1 MAGAALSALGGCE
14 VVTAGTLT
22 IPGQP
27 MSWRTRDSLAEHG
40 LAAPAHRSTQCDADH
55 LAAADLVVGLAA
67 EHVQWVRREFPHHAH
82 KAATL
87 KRLVRDGVT
96 ADLAA
101 VELDPSWEDVED
113 PGGGELP
120 EFQRAAAEVVELVGR
135 LHPVLVQPAASPG
148 R

>member
-1 MAGAALSALGGCE
+1 MAGAALSALGGCD
-14 VVTAGTLT
+14 VATAGTLT

-40 LAAPAHRSTQCDADH
+40 LAAPTHRSAQCDADH
-55 LAAADLVVGLAA
+55 LRDADLVVALAV
-67 EHVQWVRREFPHHAH
+67 EHVEWVRREFPQHAR
-82 KAATL
+82 KTATL
-87 KRLVRDGVT
+87 KRLVRDGRT
-96 ADLAA
+96 DDLAT

-120 EFQRAAAEVVELVGR
+120 EFQRAAAEVVELVGK

>member
-1 MAGAALSALGGCE
+1 MAGAALLALGDHD

-27 MSWRTRDSLAEHG
+27 MSWRTRESLAGHG
-40 LAAPAHRSTQCDADH
+40 LAAPHHRSAQCDADH
-55 LAAADLVVGLAA
+55 LAAADLVVGLAV
-67 EHVQWVRREFPHHAH
+67 EHVQWVRREFPQHAH
-82 KAATL
+82 KTATL

-96 ADLAA
+96 ADLAT

-120 EFQRAAAEVVELVGR
+120 EFQRAAAEVVELVGK
-135 LHPVLVQPAASPG
+135 LHPMLS
-148 R
+148 

>member
-1 MAGAALSALGGCE
+1 MAGAALSALEGDHE

-27 MSWRTRDSLAEHG
+27 MSWRTRDAMAEHG
-40 LAAPAHRSTQCDADH
+40 LASPQHRSTQADADH
-55 LAAADLVVGLAA
+55 LAAADLVVGLAV
-67 EHVQWVRREFPHHAH
+67 EHVQWVRREFPQHAH
-82 KAATL
+82 KTATL

-96 ADLAA
+96 GDLAA

-120 EFQRAAAEVVELVGR
+120 EFQRAAAEVVELVGK
-135 LHPVLVQPAASPG
+135 LHAAIS
-148 R
+148 

>member
-1 MAGAALSALGGCE
+1 MAGAALSALGGCD

-22 IPGQP
+22 VPGQP
-27 MSWRTRDSLAEHG
+27 MSWRTRQSMAEHG
-40 LAAPAHRSTQCDADH
+40 LESPAHRSTQCDADH
-55 LAAADLVVGLAA
+55 LRDADLVVGLAV
-67 EHVQWVRREFPHHAH
+67 EHVEWVRREFPQHAH

-96 ADLAA
+96 DDLAD

-120 EFQRAAAEVVELVGR
+120 EFQRAAAEVVELVGK
-135 LHPVLVQPAASPG
+135 LHAALF
-148 R
+148 

>member
-1 MAGAALSALGGCE
+1 MAGAAWSALGGGD

-27 MSWRTRDSLAEHG
+27 MSWRTREAMAEHG
-40 LAAPAHRSTQCDADH
+40 LAAPTHRSNQCDADH
-55 LAAADLVVGLAA
+55 LAEADLVVGLAV

-82 KAATL
+82 KTATL
-87 KRLVRDGVT
+87 KRLVRHGVT
-96 ADLAA
+96 DDLAT

-120 EFQRAAAEVVELVGR
+120 DFQRAAAEVVELVAKLRKG
-135 LHPVLVQPAASPG
+135 LS
-148 R
+148 